1 MHYTVTKTISF
12 FSVNTS
18 ETGQNLRANA
28 YKNQAK
34 LKFRGQ
40 SLIFFFA
47 VILPMDRYWSVIKRK
62 VVFFQK
68 GRFNL
73 EKINKIYF
81 CCRRLQ
87 AKISDE
93 LGFSQNFAC
102 MQKGRKRDKIFS
114 DA

>member
-1 MHYTVTKTISF
+1 MYALHSTKTISF
-12 FSVNTS
+12 SVHTS

-40 SLIFFFA
+40 SLIFF

-93 LGFSQNFAC
+93 LAV
-102 MQKGRKRDKIFS
+102 
-114 DA
+114 

>member
-1 MHYTVTKTISF
+1 MYALV
-12 FSVNTS
+12 FSVHTS

-47 VILPMDRYWSVIKRK
+47 VILPMDSYWSVIKRN
-62 VVFFQK
+62 VVCFQK

-81 CCRRLQ
+81 CCRRL
-87 AKISDE
+87 E
-93 LGFSQNFAC
+93 NNQNFRRIGLFSKLRLHA
-102 MQKGRKRDKIFS
+102 KGKKAR
-114 DA
+114 